1 MAGFKF
7 RLEMVLQQ
15 RRLVEDE
22 RQRDLAK
29 LLRQRMILHDQLRA
43 MQQNIRVSKAA
54 LSDGLVGVVDM
65 DRVATFAR
73 YSGQVA
79 ARAQGLVMRLAEL
92 EKQVKA
98 AQERLLEAVRA
109 RRALELLRERQWLAW
124 QQQEERREVARADEM
139 TVQRYARVLAETG
152 V

>member
-1 MAGFKF
+1 MAGFRF
-7 RLEMVLQQ
+7 RLETVLRQ
-15 RRLVEDE
+15 RRMVEDE
-22 RQRDLAK
+22 RQRELAK

-43 MQQNIRVSKAA
+43 MQQSIRGSKAA

-65 DRVATFAR
+65 DRVANFAR

-79 ARAQGLVMRLAEL
+79 ARPQGLVIRLAEL
-92 EKQVKA
+92 EKQVKG

-109 RRALELLRERQWLAW
+109 RRALELLRERQWQAW
-124 QQQEERREVARADEM
+124 QQQEERREVARTDEM
-139 TVQRYARVLAETG
+139 TVQRYARVLAETD